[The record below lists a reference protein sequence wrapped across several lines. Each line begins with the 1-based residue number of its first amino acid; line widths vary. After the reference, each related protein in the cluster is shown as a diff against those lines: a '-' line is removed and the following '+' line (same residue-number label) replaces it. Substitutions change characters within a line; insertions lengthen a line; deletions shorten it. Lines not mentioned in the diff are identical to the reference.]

1 MGKQAL
7 SSHARGKKHTRLE
20 AVRKGTVPISIMFAA
35 NSQGPNATA
44 VMPECTKLIGN
55 SEDSEKVSLD
65 NAHSSL
71 GVLTNAIISFK
82 IKKSGCSN

>member
-20 AVRKGTVPISIMFAA
+20 AVRKCTVPISIMLAA

-44 VMPECTKLIGN
+44 VMPGCTKLIGN
-55 SEDSEKVSLD
+55 SEDEKVSLD